1 MSTDLGPGASAPS
14 WPPTT
19 SDLGAGPCMV
29 EGTRQWQVLGACTSA
44 GEIRRR
50 GWLFSCA
57 SVGEGQRRG
66 HDGGIKGVDTF
77 FRVIIE

>member
-1 MSTDLGPGASAPS
+1 
-14 WPPTT
+14 
-19 SDLGAGPCMV
+19 MV
-29 EGTRQWQVLGACTSA
+29 EGTRQWQVLGACASA